1 MNLISWIWGGAS
13 FAKIVLNIWW
23 FSLSLSDLGINKDD
37 LDILDDYD
45 IYKNDDGEARMMTE
59 MSVMMMVTVF
69 IS

>member
-1 MNLISWIWGGAS
+1 MRRRKFCKDCFEYLMI
-13 FAKIVLNIWW
+13 L
-23 FSLSLSDLGINKDD
+23 SLSLSDLGINKDD

>member
-1 MNLISWIWGGAS
+1 MIL
-13 FAKIVLNIWW
+13 
-23 FSLSLSDLGINKDD
+23 SLSLSDLGINKDD